1 MAPGGSGSVERD
13 RQVREQRKGGGE
25 ARSLPGPP
33 PRVSAPAPGD
43 KPPRPWPPSRLPG
56 GAQGRSARGWC

>member
-33 PRVSAPAPGD
+33 HVCLPQPLGTS
-43 KPPRPWPPSRLPG
+43 PPRPWPPSRLPG